1 MRVGL
6 PHRGHRCRATSKPT
20 DSLDAYECV
29 LRAQAYINA
38 YTPDLHLKARDC
50 LERAIEIA
58 PHYVDAWSNLAL
70 IYIDEF
76 WTGYNPRTE
85 GPAPLDLGLTIARKA
100 IELDSDNANA
110 LFAISRV
117 HYFRHEL
124 TEFYAM
130 GERAIALSPNNA
142 TRLAWYGQDALFT
155 GRWERGKALLDKA
168 RALNPYLPTMFYYGY
183 TNYYYHRKEYENAL
197 DATLKL
203 NQPGLYWSH
212 IIFAEIYGQLGRTA
226 EAKQSVGELLRL
238 YPTFNL
244 KIAADEMRIWN
255 FPQSHIEHRVDGLR
269 KAGVPDAPS

>member
-1 MRVGL
+1 
-6 PHRGHRCRATSKPT
+6 
-20 DSLDAYECV
+20 
-29 LRAQAYINA
+29 
-38 YTPDLHLKARDC
+38 
-50 LERAIEIA
+50 
-58 PHYVDAWSNLAL
+58 
-70 IYIDEF
+70 
-76 WTGYNPRTE
+76 
-85 GPAPLDLGLTIARKA
+85 
-100 IELDSDNANA
+100 
-110 LFAISRV
+110 
-117 HYFRHEL
+117 
-124 TEFYAM
+124 M

-197 DATLKL
+197 DAALKL